1 MSTVTRRRR
10 VNIVD
15 KKKVGTAIE
24 TLNTIAERM
33 KEIMTAREKLD
44 AEVTELGTEASG
56 LMQFLKTDELK
67 VPGCGT
73 HTFKEGKTN
82 AKNVVRPKE
91 FRHAAGDNA
100 FWAVCDVPI
109 GKAKLHLGEKEL
121 EDVCDHTPGGVTPA
135 VYKFKS

>member
-1 MSTVTRRRR
+1 MATVSRRRR

-15 KKKVGTAIE
+15 KKKVATAIE

-33 KEIMTAREKLD
+33 DEIKTAREVLD
-44 AEVTELGTEASG
+44 AEVTELGTEAAG

-73 HTFKEGKTN
+73 HTYKGTKSN
-82 AKNVVRPKE
+82 AKNVVRPKDYMK
-91 FRHAAGDNA
+91 AVGDNA
-100 FWAVCDVPI
+100 FWATCEVPI
-109 GKAKLHLGEKEL
+109 GKAKQQLGEKEL
-121 EDVCDHTPGGVTPA
+121 EEVVDHTPGKEGPA